1 MPKLQMLIITILMCV
16 ATYMGFAHE
25 GWLAKLFCIF
35 AGFFANWLLSDL
47 LEEKSSSDEFI
58 TLS

>member
-35 AGFFANWLLSDL
+35 AGFFANWLLYDL
-47 LEEKSSSDEFI
+47 LEEKGGDDEYI
-58 TLS
+58 SYR